1 MGLHQSDYS
10 IRSDWFEGGGSG
22 GGFKGVLNGNSLQE
36 YSGNPGA
43 S

>member
-10 IRSDWFEGGGSG
+10 IRSDWFE
-22 GGFKGVLNGNSLQE
+22 GVLNGNSLQE